1 MDKILQAIHD
11 ELVLSYT
18 QAGRV
23 VPTTVAIVAAALMD
37 AIKFSDDEEVHESFK
52 RARMMADVPTQRVLN
67 EALCNF
73 RAEHRAYQQRPS
85 EAPRLTHPGSKI
97 VTNEE
102 TKYIMA
108 TQRIAGT
115 FPYMDLEE
123 AKSYAK
129 EFEADPKNRE
139 MVEYQRGWIKNFMD
153 SIKHSLEMMEKYG
166 IKANVPESERNF

>member
-37 AIKFSDDEEVHESFK
+37 ALKFSDVEEVHESFK
-52 RARMMADVPTQRVLN
+52 KARMMADVPTQRVLN
-67 EALCNF
+67 DAMNNY
-73 RAEHRAYQQRPS
+73 RAEHRAYMQIPS
-85 EAPRLTHPGSKI
+85 DTPRISHPGSKI
-97 VTNEE
+97 ATAAE
-102 TKYIMA
+102 TKYMMA

-115 FPYMDLEE
+115 FPFMDLEE

-139 MVEYQRGWIKNFMD
+139 MVDYQRGWIKNFMD
-153 SIKHSLEMMEKYG
+153 TLKHTHAMMEKYG
-166 IKANVPESERNF
+166 IKANVPESEWNF